1 MPGETSDGRRARALP
16 AALPGAARQRAQSR
30 SAFLDE
36 AAAITP
42 YVAVGIGDELFF
54 VPSGDAGVGRRV
66 FVDGWRSDMTVLE
79 RAVGQLGPPPD
90 GAVFVDV
97 GANIGTTTVMALR
110 RHGFASAV
118 AIEPSP
124 ENFKTLRINLV
135 ANGID
140 ARVEALPVAASDR
153 EGEFPFKAGK
163 PNTGGHR
170 LAGQKSKSS
179 SFTVQTVT
187 LDGLVERGT
196 IDVTR
201 AGLVWVDAVGHEAK
215 VLGGATKLL
224 EAGIPVVTAIKV
236 GWTETLAD
244 LVRLLTPHY
253 TDVVELRRLQ
263 EGRPIAELGALLDS
277 LTRST
282 DVLLVRR

>member
-1 MPGETSDGRRARALP
+1 LP
-16 AALPGAARQRAQSR
+16 AASPGGARRRAQSR

-36 AAAITP
+36 AAGITP
-42 YVAVGIGDELFF
+42 YVAVAIGDELFF

-79 RAVGQLGPPPD
+79 RAIAQLGPLAD
-90 GAVFVDV
+90 GATFVDI

-124 ENFKTLRINLV
+124 ENFTTLRINLA

-140 ARVEALPVAASDR
+140 SRVEALPVAASDR
-153 EGEFPFKAGK
+153 EGELPFKVGK
-163 PNTGGHR
+163 QNTGGHR
-170 LAGQKSKSS
+170 LAGAKAKAS
-179 SFTVQTVT
+179 SFSVQTVT

-196 IDVTR
+196 IDVAR

-215 VLGGATKLL
+215 ALAGGTKLL
-224 EAGIPVVTAIKV
+224 EAGVPVVTAIKV

-244 LVRLLTPHY
+244 LVRVLTPHY
-253 TDVVELRRLQ
+253 TEVVELRQTQ
-263 EGRPIAELGALLDS
+263 EARPIGELGALIDS

>member
-1 MPGETSDGRRARALP
+1 
-16 AALPGAARQRAQSR
+16 
-30 SAFLDE
+30 
-36 AAAITP
+36 
-42 YVAVGIGDELFF
+42 VAIGDELFF

-66 FVDGWRSDMTVLE
+66 FVEGWRGDMTVLE
-79 RAVGQLGPPPD
+79 RAVAQLGPPSD
-90 GAVFVDV
+90 GAAFVDV
-97 GANIGTTTVMALR
+97 GANIGTTTVMALC

-124 ENFKTLRINLV
+124 ENFRTLRINLA

-153 EGEFPFKAGK
+153 EGELPFKTGK
-163 PNTGGHR
+163 RNTGGHR
-170 LAGQKSKSS
+170 LAGASSKGS
-179 SFTVQTVT
+179 SFSVQTVT

-196 IDVTR
+196 IDVAR
-201 AGLVWVDAVGHEAK
+201 AGLVWVDAVGHEAR

-236 GWTETLAD
+236 GWTETLAG
-244 LVRLLTPHY
+244 LVRVLTPHY
-253 TDVVELRRLQ
+253 THVVELRQLQ
-263 EGRPIAELGALLDS
+263 ESRPIAELGALIGS
-277 LTRST
+277 LSRST